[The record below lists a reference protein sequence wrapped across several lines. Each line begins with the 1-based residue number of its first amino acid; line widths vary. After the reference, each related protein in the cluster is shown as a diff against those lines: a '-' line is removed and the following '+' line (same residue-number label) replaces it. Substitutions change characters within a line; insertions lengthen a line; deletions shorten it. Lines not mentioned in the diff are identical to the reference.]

1 MKHFWTH
8 KENMPSEEPG
18 YGQFTIGHFFL
29 LALSTLLIICYVILY
44 NKSDSETRIILR
56 RSIAFTLIFIDIIK
70 MILIGRSTV
79 KLSNYLPLE
88 LCSFASYYIVLDSIF
103 ADNTIFP
110 IVLLTMF
117 LPAAIMAILFPT
129 TSTLPVLNF
138 YTIHQFLYHALI
150 IAYVMARF
158 LCKEIT
164 LTYSGVWTSILQII
178 ILAIIIYVI
187 DAVFDKNFM
196 FLRDPYG
203 NPVLD
208 LLWKTFKGGISYTL
222 GLVAFCIFM
231 IHVFYGFFK
240 LISILFLK

>member
-44 NKSDSETRIILR
+44 NKSDSETRIILC
-56 RSIAFTLIFIDIIK
+56 RSIAFTLIFIDVIK
-70 MILIGRSTV
+70 MIIIGKSDV
-79 KLSNYLPLE
+79 KLSDYLPLE

-110 IVLLTMF
+110 ITLLTMF
-117 LPAAIMAILFPT
+117 MPAAIMAILFPT
-129 TSTLPVLNF
+129 SSTLPILNF

-150 IAYVMARF
+150 IAYIMARF
-158 LCKEIT
+158 LCKEIP
-164 LTYSGVWTSILQII
+164 LTYSGVWLSLLQIVL
-178 ILAIIIYVI
+178 LAIVIYII

-208 LLWKTFKGGISYTL
+208 FLWKTFKGGISYTL